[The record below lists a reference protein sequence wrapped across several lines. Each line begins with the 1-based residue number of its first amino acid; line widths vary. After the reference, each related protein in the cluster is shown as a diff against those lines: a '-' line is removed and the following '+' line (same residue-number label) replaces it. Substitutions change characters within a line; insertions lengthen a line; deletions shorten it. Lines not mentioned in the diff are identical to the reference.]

1 MHAVEPTTQ
10 RSPATVQPPF
20 ASCIERGLA
29 AVAEQVVAWF
39 AGLFSAPVGLVR
51 KDTQAG
57 GSAVLVGPRSG
68 DQVRFSA
75 LAAEV
80 RDNNSLLAAE
90 GMIID
95 LGQTAFAL
103 IVLDRVPDSEV
114 EFSAIHL
121 SSAGLALQAAEA
133 IDQSKMLMRELTA
146 LHEVSS
152 KILTIHDLNQVL
164 LSIANEILGLLDA
177 DMAGVLLLGDDD
189 ELFMRCCVGN
199 LSTETARLSMER
211 GQGLAGRVL
220 ETRSPCKVDQ
230 YLKSASITH
239 DFDPLARAERTRSA
253 LGAPLLAHGEVIG
266 VLEVWRRRRGA
277 FSDADV
283 ERLVALTN
291 LASIAIENA
300 RLFDQAHEGLVR
312 VAQAEDALSRQV
324 ETLQRSAE
332 LQQTFSGLLLDGEGL
347 PAIAKVIGKEL
358 GAEVAIVSHELWHL
372 AGYPRDLN
380 FADIQSDV
388 TRLTRRTTD
397 GIATV
402 ALSNRP
408 GWLTVGA
415 IVAGS
420 ERFGWICVVANEP
433 PSGIVDIALNGA
445 MLHAALWHLQARAAE
460 EANIETT
467 DKILWDLLDG
477 SVEHRHSAAARALQM
492 RIDLRKEHR
501 VFVGRVQ
508 GLDEYAA
515 DQGWD
520 GADLDRFRRATSSG
534 VRRILEQITGAELVA
549 MRADVIAAIVPNPKD
564 VRTVIQAL
572 LSTAV
577 PAPLTTRWGV
587 SGTHS
592 DPDQLGSAH
601 AEARGAL
608 HVAGRL
614 GNGQLSAVFDELDLL
629 RFLIGPRDE
638 ADLEQFVHQVIGP
651 LIVADLARTSDLVK
665 TLRGYLDANCSQAEA
680 AQRLFVHY
688 KTMRYRLERI
698 QQLTGLDLHRHA
710 DRVRADLALRIHELA
725 TPR

>member
-1 MHAVEPTTQ
+1 MHAVEPTTE

-20 ASCIERGLA
+20 CGCIEQGLG

-39 AGLFSAPVGLVR
+39 AVPFAAPVGLVR
-51 KDTQAG
+51 KDSQAG
-57 GSAVLVGPRSG
+57 GSAVLVRPRSG

-75 LAAEV
+75 MAAEV
-80 RDNNSLLAAE
+80 GHDYSPLMADA
-90 GMIID
+90 MIIG
-95 LGQTAFAL
+95 LGQTPFAL
-103 IVLDRVPDSEV
+103 IVLDFVPDPVV

-121 SSAGLALQAAEA
+121 TSAGLALQAAEA
-133 IDQSKMLMRELTA
+133 VDQSKMLTRELTA

-177 DMAGVLLLGDDD
+177 DMAGVLLLDDD
-189 ELFMRCCVGN
+189 ELSMRCCVGN

-230 YLKSASITH
+230 YLKSDSITH

-253 LGAPLLAHGEVIG
+253 LGAPLFAHGEVIG
-266 VLEVWRRRRGA
+266 VLEVWRRRRVA

-324 ETLQRSAE
+324 EALQRSAQ
-332 LQQTFSGLLLDGEGL
+332 LHQTLSGLLLDGEGL

-380 FADIQSDV
+380 FADIHSDLA
-388 TRLTRRTTD
+388 RLTRRTSD

-415 IVAGS
+415 IVVGS
-420 ERFGWICVVANEP
+420 EPFGWICVVANEP

-467 DKILWDLLDG
+467 DKVLWDLLDG

-492 RIDLRKEHR
+492 RIDLRKPHR

-508 GLDEYAA
+508 GLSEYAA

-520 GADLDRFRRATSSG
+520 GADLDRFRRATSSS
-534 VRRILEQITGAELVA
+534 VRKILEQITGVELVA

-564 VRTVIQAL
+564 VRAVIQAL

-601 AEARGAL
+601 TEARGAL

-614 GNGQLSAVFDELDLL
+614 GNGQPGAVFDELGLL

-638 ADLEQFVHQVIGP
+638 TDLEQFVHQVIGP
-651 LIVADLARTSDLVK
+651 LIAADQARTSDLVK

-680 AQRLFVHY
+680 AQCLFVHY

-698 QQLTGLDLHRHA
+698 QQLTGLDLHRHE